1 VRILR
6 NCPFIG
12 LVCLLFLSC
21 GGKKEAGVSS
31 DQEEN
36 NHGNQSASASDPKE
50 KSVQFLKLQ
59 AEEGLRD
66 AQYQYAYH
74 LVTGQG
80 VEEDL
85 SVARQW
91 FTKAADQG
99 HTEAQYRLALIIL
112 QGKED
117 GISKPADAAEW
128 FLKAANGGH
137 VDAQFNL
144 GRLCLDG
151 RGVTQNSDK
160 ALAWIKL
167 AATQS
172 HTSALFLLG
181 RMNENGQGTTKDPAV
196 AYSLYEKAAKQGH
209 PAAQYKLALM
219 LRDGIGINVDKT
231 ESNKWFR
238 VAESQGLPKPRDPQN
253 PITPKDTQAESGP
266 EGPAGPLPKVGSRE
280 NTVDEPIPAKSNV
293 TNPASPT
300 TISKKPQHEFLRSPR
315 AAKEF
320 QEEQEEQK
328 SDIASVEYKIAENFA
343 EGAVIAPNPQKAREY
358 YQRSAEKGHAEA
370 LYKLGMEY
378 LAPPSAGAPDP
389 ANAIVWLERA
399 AAQGHPASQNQLGE
413 IYYGG
418 LLGPP
423 DYKKAYWWHWL
434 AASNNQHPDSQNKIG
449 EMYLL
454 GQGINQDTEMASRW
468 FEKAATQGH
477 ESAANNL
484 RSLQQ
489 ATRIANAKKDAVNNP
504 PTLSPD
510 AWLERGL
517 RLYRSQTPSAENFRE
532 AYQCFSNAALG
543 GKKEAHYYIGLMLDY
558 GQGIQPKPEKAYEN
572 YLVAARDG
580 YARAQFNLGF
590 LYESGRGTR
599 KLLTEAYVWYTI
611 AGESG
616 MKGAVRTR
624 EELARKMK
632 PYEVSY
638 AQQRLTMLKKLLAGE

>member
-12 LVCLLFLSC
+12 LASLLFLSC
-21 GGKKEAGVSS
+21 GGKKEAGLTA
-31 DQEEN
+31 DQEEKI
-36 NHGNQSASASDPKE
+36 HSDLPDGLSGPNE

-59 AEEGLRD
+59 AEEGIRD

-74 LVTGQG
+74 LLTGQG
-80 VEEDL
+80 VQENL
-85 SVARQW
+85 PVAKQW
-91 FTKAADQG
+91 FKKAADQG
-99 HTEAQYRLALIIL
+99 HTEAQYRLALIDL
-112 QGKED
+112 QGKEH
-117 GISKPADAAEW
+117 GISKPAEAAEW
-128 FLKAANGGH
+128 FLKAANKGH

-151 RGVTQNSDK
+151 RGVAQDSAN
-160 ALAWIKL
+160 ALAWLKL
-167 AATQS
+167 AANQS
-172 HTSALFLLG
+172 HTSSLFLLG
-181 RMNENGQGTTKDPAV
+181 RMHEKGQGTNEDLES
-196 AYSLYEKAAKQGH
+196 AYALYEKAAMQGH
-209 PAAQYKLALM
+209 PAAQYKMALM
-219 LRDGIGINVDKT
+219 LRDGIGINADKAK
-231 ESNKWFR
+231 SNEWFSK
-238 VAESQGLPKPRDPQN
+238 AEAQGLPRP
-253 PITPKDTQAESGP
+253 TEPKAPVVSEAQAESGP

-280 NTVDEPIPAKSNV
+280 NAVAQQTPLAKPIVNK
-293 TNPASPT
+293 PASTNLPQ
-300 TISKKPQHEFLRSPR
+300 KPQHEFLHSPK
-315 AAKEF
+315 AAKQF
-320 QEEQEEQK
+320 QEEQKEQK

-343 EGAVIAPNPQKAREY
+343 EGAAIAPNPQKAREY

-378 LAPPSAGAPDP
+378 LAPPGAEAPEP

-413 IYYGG
+413 IYHGG

-423 DYKKAYWWHWL
+423 DYKKAYWWYWL

-454 GQGINQDTEMASRW
+454 GQGIGQNTDMATKW
-468 FEKAATQGH
+468 FEKAAAQGH
-477 ESAANNL
+477 EAAANNL
-484 RSLQQ
+484 RSIQKANRL
-489 ATRIANAKKDAVNNP
+489 ANAQKDASNNP
-504 PTLSPD
+504 PTLSPG

-517 RLYRSQTPSAENFRE
+517 RLYRAQTPSAENFRE
-532 AYQCFSNAALG
+532 AYMCFSNAALG

-558 GQGIQPKPEKAYEN
+558 GQGTPAKPEKAYEN

-611 AGESG
+611 AGENG
-616 MKGAVRTR
+616 MEGAVRTR

-638 AQQRLTMLKKLLAGE
+638 AQQRLTMLKKLLAGD

>member
-12 LVCLLFLSC
+12 LASLLFLSC
-21 GGKKEAGVSS
+21 GGKKEAGVSA

-36 NHGNQSASASDPKE
+36 NHGNQSASPSDPNE

-80 VEEDL
+80 VEENL

-91 FTKAADQG
+91 FIKAADQG
-99 HTEAQYRLALIIL
+99 HTEAQYRLALILL
-112 QGKED
+112 QGKGD
-117 GISKPADAAEW
+117 GNSTPGEAAKW
-128 FLKAANGGH
+128 FLKAANRGH

-151 RGVTQNSDK
+151 RGVTQDSAN
-160 ALAWIKL
+160 ALAWLTL

-181 RMNENGQGTTKDPAV
+181 RMNENGQGTKEDAES
-196 AYSLYEKAAKQGH
+196 AYALYEKAAYQGH
-209 PAAQYKLALM
+209 PAAQYKIALM
-219 LRDGIGINVDKT
+219 LRDGIGTKADKAK
-231 ESNKWFR
+231 SNEWFSK
-238 VAESQGLPKPRDPQN
+238 AEAQGLPRPTDPKA
-253 PITPKDTQAESGP
+253 PVVSGTQAESGP

-280 NTVDEPIPAKSNV
+280 NIVQKKTPLAKPLA
-293 TNPASPT
+293 TKPASSAL
-300 TISKKPQHEFLRSPR
+300 SKKSQHKFLHSPK
-315 AAKEF
+315 AAKQF
-320 QEEQEEQK
+320 QEEQEEQE
-328 SDIASVEYKIAENFA
+328 SDIARVEYKIAENFA
-343 EGAVIAPNPQKAREY
+343 EGAAIAPNPQKAREY

-378 LAPPSAGAPDP
+378 LAPPGAEAPEP
-389 ANAIVWLERA
+389 ANAVVWLERA

-413 IYYGG
+413 IYHGG

-423 DYKKAYWWHWL
+423 DYKKAYWWYWL

-454 GQGINQDTEMASRW
+454 GQGIDQDTEIATKW
-468 FEKAATQGH
+468 FEKAAAQGH
-477 ESAANNL
+477 EAAANNL
-484 RSLQQ
+484 RSIQRVNRL
-489 ATRIANAKKDAVNNP
+489 ANAKKDAVKNP

-510 AWLERGL
+510 SWLERGL
-517 RLYRSQTPSAENFRE
+517 RLYRAQTPSAENFRE
-532 AYQCFSNAALG
+532 AYLCFSNAALG

-558 GQGIQPKPEKAYEN
+558 GQGTRPKPEKAYEN

-616 MKGAVRTR
+616 MEGAVRTR
-624 EELARKMK
+624 DELARKMK